1 MLFFRLCDE
10 ERHEGKQRCNNCHK
24 LSVGDIDIAAH
35 HITRGQDDDSNDIYA
50 DEEGLHASVAA
61 RYVEE
66 LDYPRQS
73 NETESSEH

>member
-1 MLFFRLCDE
+1 MLFFRLRDE

-24 LSVGDIDIAAH
+24 LSVGVIDIAADR
-35 HITRGQDDDSNDIYA
+35 ITRRQDDDSNDIYA

-66 LDYPRQS
+66 LDYPCQS
-73 NETESSEH
+73 NETESDEH